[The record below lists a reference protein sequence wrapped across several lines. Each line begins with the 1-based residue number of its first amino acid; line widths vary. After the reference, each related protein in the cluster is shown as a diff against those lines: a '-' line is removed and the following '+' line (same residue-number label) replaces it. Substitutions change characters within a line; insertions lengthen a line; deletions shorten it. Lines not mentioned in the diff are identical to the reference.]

1 MSEDADA
8 RGLDPERMAALQSS
22 VATESVSELASLLES
37 DDPDER
43 AGAAWRLV
51 EAAESQPTK
60 VRAEL
65 DTITSRVDDPD
76 VWVRRGATWVLA
88 ELAESQPDALAGRF
102 PELVSLTRADDPL
115 VTQNGVVAV
124 AAVTK
129 SYPARATAGLST
141 LAALTESRDA
151 LVQRY
156 ARKAVRE
163 VTDALAERADDAGY
177 PMVVHSHETY
187 ADLLGSDATVVTVNA
202 DEEEHTRPVEV
213 SFGRDAPVRAD
224 DSDDDT
230 DGRGPPQTIPEAP
243 SVSLSLEDLS
253 PGRKLREGALT
264 TEYKATVAESTLEH
278 GVVTLRRL
286 TAEDSAVCAAFRD
299 GVERWASVDGHDH
312 VATLLGRGPRWLVGR
327 FNEGETLSR
336 RGAPATLAEA
346 LWQMSSVTRA
356 VSHAHSR
363 GVVHGGLH
371 PGAVRFV
378 ETAEQWWDAP
388 TVADWGFAH
397 AVSGL
402 RTPPIPRG
410 YAAPEHVDPGA
421 YGEFDQSTDVF
432 GLGALAYGLFTG
444 TAPAGGPGDRV
455 AATELN
461 PDLPGSVEDL
471 FARALAPEK
480 AARFATVLDFQRA
493 LDEFSADAAGV
504 A

>member
-1 MSEDADA
+1 MSEDVDA
-8 RGLDPERMAALQSS
+8 RGLDPERMASLQSS
-22 VATESVSELASLLES
+22 IATDSVSELAALLES

-60 VRAEL
+60 VRGHL
-65 DTITSRVDDPD
+65 DAITSCVDDPD

-88 ELAESQPDALAGRF
+88 ELADHQPDALSGRF
-102 PELVSLTRADDPL
+102 SELVSLARADDPL
-115 VTQNGVVAV
+115 VVQNGVVAV

-129 SYPARATAGLST
+129 AYPARATAGLST

-163 VTDALAERADDAGY
+163 VTEALADRADDAGY
-177 PMVVHSHETY
+177 PMVVRSHEAYT
-187 ADLLGSDATVVTVNA
+187 DLLGSDATVVTVNA

-213 SFGRDAPVRAD
+213 SFGRDTPVKAD
-224 DSDDDT
+224 DGNDDGT
-230 DGRGPPQTIPEAP
+230 ERGPPREIPEAP
-243 SVSLSLEDLS
+243 SVSLSLEELS
-253 PGRKLREGALT
+253 PGRKLREGVLT
-264 TEYKATVAESTLEH
+264 TDYKATVAESTLKH
-278 GVVTLRRL
+278 GIVTLRRL

-299 GVERWASVDGHDH
+299 AVERWASVDGHDH
-312 VATLLGRGPRWLVGR
+312 VASLLGHGPRWFVGR
-327 FNEGETLSR
+327 FNEGETLAR

-346 LWQMSSVTRA
+346 LWQVSSVTRA

-378 ETAEQWWDAP
+378 ETADYAWDAP

-397 AVSGL
+397 AVSGI
-402 RTPPIPRG
+402 RTPPVPPG
-410 YAAPEHVDPGA
+410 YAAPEHRDPGA

-432 GLGALAYGLFTG
+432 GLGALTYGLLTG
-444 TAPAGGPGDRV
+444 TAPTGGSGGRV

-461 PDLPGSVEDL
+461 PDLPESVEDL

-493 LDEFSADAAGV
+493 LDEFTAAVEV